1 MEGHVRRRDF
11 IKVIAGSVAVWPL
24 VADAQQSN
32 RLRRVGLLMGY
43 PVGDAEGQANLAVF
57 RRRLEELGWIEG
69 RNVQIDIRW
78 GGADPD
84 KARTFAKELVE
95 MAPDVIVPNTN
106 LMMAILQKEANT
118 IPIVFVYVGDP
129 VGSGYVTNLARPG
142 GNTTG
147 FSALDS
153 AIGGKWLELLKEIAP
168 HVTRVAVIL
177 HPETPPNVGFL
188 RAAEAAAPSF
198 GVKVIALGAHSAAEI
213 EDPVTKFAAEVNGGL
228 IIAPHAVTLVNRN
241 VIIGL
246 AARYRLPAVYGF
258 RIFATSGGLLSYGT
272 NPRDQ
277 FRRGASYVDRIL
289 KGEKPGDLPVQN
301 PTGHELVINLK
312 TAKALGL
319 DVPPLLQQRA
329 DEFARIKVRCPLLA
343 QSGHPDPLNQ
353 CPL

>member
-1 MEGHVRRRDF
+1 MRRREF
-11 IKVIAGSVAVWPL
+11 ITLVGGVATTAWPL
-24 VADAQQSN
+24 AVRGQQSN
-32 RLRRVGLLMGY
+32 RMRRVGLLMGY
-43 PVGDAEGQANLAVF
+43 LEGDAEGQANLTVF
-57 RRRLEELGWIEG
+57 RQGLQALGWIED
-69 RNVQIDIRW
+69 RNIQIDVRW

-84 KARTFAKELVE
+84 KARTLARELVA

-106 LMMAILQKEANT
+106 LMMAILQKET
-118 IPIVFVYVGDP
+118 HTLPIVFVFVGDP
-129 VGSGYVTNLARPG
+129 VASGYVTNLARPG

-213 EDPVTKFAAEVNGGL
+213 EDPVTKFAAEANGGL

-301 PTGHELVINLK
+301 PIEYQLVINLK

-329 DEFARIKVRCPLLA
+329 DELLE
-343 QSGHPDPLNQ
+343 
-353 CPL
+353 